1 MGQNK
6 YSACSVAPLMEEEP
20 LALAAAAG
28 MSRAPNLHRN
38 ALLLPEG
45 RDLFTE
51 LKGFP
56 SPSSNSAL

>member
-45 RDLFTE
+45 DAEAPQVRML
-51 LKGFP
+51 L
-56 SPSSNSAL
+56 